1 MASNFADISGALSA
15 RLGTMT
21 GLPPVG
27 LENRTLDPTTTVLY
41 VEEAC
46 IMGDT
51 EQVATGAAGYDY
63 TTGIYQVTVNAPA
76 GNGKGAALVMADK
89 IADHFKRGTVLTKNS
104 ITVTIRSV
112 SIAAALTTDTRYKLP
127 VSITFE
133 TYTQPR

>member
-1 MASNFADISGALSA
+1 MASNFADTSGALSA

-21 GLPPVG
+21 GLPPVA
-27 LENRTLDPTTTVLY
+27 LENRTLDPAITILY
-41 VEEAC
+41 LEEAC
-46 IMGDT
+46 IMGET
-51 EQVATGAAGYDY
+51 NQVAAGAAGYDY
-63 TTGIYQVTVNAPA
+63 TTGVYQVTVNAPA
-76 GNGKGAALVMADK
+76 GNGKGAALAMADN

-112 SIAAALTTDTRYKLP
+112 SIAAGFSSDTRYKVP